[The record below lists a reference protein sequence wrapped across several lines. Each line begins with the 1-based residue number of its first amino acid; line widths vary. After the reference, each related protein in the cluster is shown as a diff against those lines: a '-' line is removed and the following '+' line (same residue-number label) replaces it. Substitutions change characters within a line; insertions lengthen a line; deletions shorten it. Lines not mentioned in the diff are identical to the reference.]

1 MRFKQTVAS
10 IGGKAGGMLGGV
22 KAVSLPTGKVGR
34 LSFPRKT
41 NTSGANPSSKP
52 LSRIVTRIRFNRAGK
67 ARKEAFG
74 ALFGVDDA
82 ASVLEAH
89 LKIIIQFPVLLRP
102 ESR

>member
-1 MRFKQTVAS
+1 
-10 IGGKAGGMLGGV
+10 MLGGV

-52 LSRIVTRIRFNRAGK
+52 LSRIVTGIRFNRAGK

-74 ALFGVDDA
+74 ALFETDDA
-82 ASVLEAH
+82 ASVLEIGVQIIFH
-89 LKIIIQFPVLLRP
+89 KIP
-102 ESR
+102 EFFRNHI